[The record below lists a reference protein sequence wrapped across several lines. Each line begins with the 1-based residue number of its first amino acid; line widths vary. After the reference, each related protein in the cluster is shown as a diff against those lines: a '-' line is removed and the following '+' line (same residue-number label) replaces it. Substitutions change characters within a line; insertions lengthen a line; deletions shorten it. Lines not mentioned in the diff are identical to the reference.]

1 MFTPRIGTNFP
12 PTACTAHPGVSA
24 GRCRPEAAVT
34 GAVKIPDTLVLH
46 PDELT
51 RPGGFAD
58 TGEQI
63 PASASTCC
71 AAALC
76 AGWMPTYPPHRSRR
90 TRCVPSYLS
99 CRATSPRPPER
110 SSWLTE
116 SSAYA
121 ARPTSRCPHTSMKLA
136 YVKDRSRERHC
147 IQVIDESGVAS
158 PSHRDRCFGR
168 SPELSDP
175 DRPAQ
180 LLQSCPKLGAGAV
193 SLRSHGAVVSDLQLS
208 AIKSHSRQ
216 AASVVSQ
223 RMV

>member
-1 MFTPRIGTNFP
+1 MVAVGCRELLFTRRIEPSSP
-12 PTACTAHPGVSA
+12 PTACTAHPDVSA
-24 GRCRPEAAVT
+24 GRYRPEAAVT

-147 IQVIDESGVAS
+147 IQVIDERVVAS
-158 PSHRDRCFGR
+158 PCQRDRCFGR
-168 SPELSDP
+168 STDLSDRGRVRTP
-175 DRPAQ
+175 DEVRMADVRSIGRRGCSSRPVRASSRYAGIAQ
-180 LLQSCPKLGAGAV
+180 LLE
-193 SLRSHGAVVSDLQLS
+193 
-208 AIKSHSRQ
+208 
-216 AASVVSQ
+216 
-223 RMV
+223 